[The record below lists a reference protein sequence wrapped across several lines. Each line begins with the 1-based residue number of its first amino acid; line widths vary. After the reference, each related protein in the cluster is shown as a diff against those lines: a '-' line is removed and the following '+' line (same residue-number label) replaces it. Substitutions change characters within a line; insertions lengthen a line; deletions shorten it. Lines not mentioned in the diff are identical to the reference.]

1 MAFSFLSLQFIFKIS
16 LLHHSVDTRM
26 PNLIFES
33 SQNLYWFSKKKVSSG
48 SWGRRARKSNFIHL
62 AWIVRTALTKGMQSQ
77 AFLIKMSTKA

>member
-1 MAFSFLSLQFIFKIS
+1 MAFSFLSLQFIFTIS
-16 LLHHSVDTRM
+16 LLHHSSRM